1 MKIFSGLVG
10 IVALLFIVQPSAVD
24 AAKRSPRTK
33 THSSQSTNV
42 TVKNSIAAASTSG
55 KMVFAHFMVG
65 IVSSYQAS
73 DWANDISLASA
84 SGIDGFALNIGADSY
99 TESQLTLA
107 YNAAGEEKGMSSNTA
122 QCVTNFSYS
131 FNQF

>member
-1 MKIFSGLVG
+1 MKLFSSLLGIFALFFVLQSG
-10 IVALLFIVQPSAVD
+10 SVD
-24 AAKRSPRTK
+24 AAKSTHKAKHHTTK
-33 THSSQSTNV
+33 THYSTHP
-42 TVKNSIAAASTSG
+42 VKKNATSTASTSG

-107 YNAAGEEKGMSSNTA
+107 YNAAG
-122 QCVTNFSYS
+122 
-131 FNQF
+131 